1 MQSQTPDPSI
11 HPAARRYDCPQCG
24 APVVFHS
31 SISLSSV
38 CEHCRSLV
46 VRNDFQVATF
56 GQMAELPNDLSPL
69 KIGTKGYWNG
79 RGFVLL
85 GRLRLHYGD
94 GSWNEWYADFGN
106 GTYGWVAEVMG
117 YYTLSFPQTVSLHG
131 IDEHTSAGKM
141 INIQGASWRIMDVK
155 EARCIAA
162 EGELPMIAP
171 PGWSRLGM
179 DLTGPGGQFGTIEI
193 VNGERA
199 FYSGDFAQFG
209 DLNFTD
215 LRKVPGWDADADI
228 TRRQSAAMNCPSCGA
243 PVNLRAEGQTMS
255 AVCGSCASIL
265 DATTPH
271 LQEIGRVAKTTLQMK
286 LALPIGSRG
295 ILKGEMWEVIGF
307 MRRKDKW
314 CSWEEYLLFN
324 PWLGF
329 RFLVSFRG
337 HWSLVQILPGH
348 YTNSVWNGES
358 FKLFA
363 REEVTT
369 TDVLGEFYWRVKN
382 GERAT
387 VSDHIA
393 PPLVLSCEV
402 MPGLNEVTW
411 SGGEYIDHLEVQQA
425 FLRDGSKLSPPAGP
439 YLNEPNPHQQKWRE
453 VRGTF
458 FLMLIGYCMV
468 QFLFMGWG
476 VEKNI
481 GQVHTSYEATQAG
494 QMITT
499 PTFKVTG
506 HRAPLHISAASVLA
520 QDTYLGL
527 KGKLIDAKTQTGQPV
542 AFPLTNYSTAPG
554 GHVQKVTL
562 TGIAAGEYYLALTP
576 DASTTLPSARITFTM
591 QHGGLF
597 WSNFWLGLA
606 GIALW
611 PVWTMLRSGSFE
623 KRRWMESDFNP
634 YATSDDD

>member
-1 MQSQTPDPSI
+1 MQSQTPDPSN

-69 KIGTKGYWNG
+69 QIGTKGFWNG

-85 GRLRLHYGD
+85 GRMRLHYGD
-94 GSWNEWYADFGN
+94 GSWNEWYAHFGN
-106 GTYGWVAEVMG
+106 ETYGWIAEVMG
-117 YYTLSFPQTVSLHG
+117 YYTISFPQTVSLNG
-131 IDEHTSAGKM
+131 IDEHSPAGKM
-141 INIQGASWRIMDVK
+141 VSIQGASWRIMDVK
-155 EARCIAA
+155 EARCISV
-162 EGELPMIAP
+162 EGELPMVAP
-171 PGWSRLGM
+171 PGWSRMGM

-199 FYSGDFAQFG
+199 FYSGEFAQFG
-209 DLNFTD
+209 ELNFTD
-215 LRKVPGWDADADI
+215 LRKVPGWDAEADI
-228 TRRQSAAMNCPSCGA
+228 TRRQSSAMSCPSCGA
-243 PVNLRAEGQTMS
+243 PVNLRAEGLSMS
-255 AVCGSCASIL
+255 AVCGSCAGIL
-265 DATTPH
+265 DASTPH
-271 LQEIGRVAKTTLQMK
+271 LQEIGRVSQTTLRMK

-295 ILKGEMWEVIGF
+295 FLKGETWEVIGF

-393 PPLVLSCEV
+393 PPRVLSCEV

-411 SGGEYIDHLEVQQA
+411 SGGEYIDHLEVQKA
-425 FLRDGSKLSPPAGP
+425 FLRDGSKLQAPSGP
-439 YLNEPNPHQQKWRE
+439 YLNQPNPHLTKWRE

-458 FLMLIGYCMV
+458 LIMLIGYCIL
-468 QFLFMGWG
+468 QFFFMGWG

-481 GQVHTSYEATQAG
+481 GQVHSAYSATQAV

-499 PTFKVTG
+499 QTFKVTG

-527 KGKLIDAKTQTGQPV
+527 KGKLIDNATKRSHEV
-542 AFPLTNYSTAPG
+542 AFPLTNYSTALG
-554 GHVQKVTL
+554 GHVQRVTL
-562 TGIAAGEYYLALTP
+562 TGIPAGEYYLALTP
-576 DASTTLPSARITFTM
+576 DASPALPAAKITFTM
-591 QHGGLF
+591 EHGGLF

-606 GIALW
+606 GIILW
-611 PVWTMLRSGSFE
+611 PVWVLLRSGSFE
-623 KRRWMESDFNP
+623 KSRWMESDFNP
-634 YATSDDD
+634 YTLSDDE